1 MKIFHAA
8 SAIIASCIFTS
19 AFSQSLEQGFRNPP
33 EEARPMVW
41 WHWMNGGITKD
52 GIRKDLDWMESV
64 GISGVQLFDINIG
77 SQASVMESKA
87 VFMNPEWQDD
97 FRYALRLAR
106 ESEFCIVLY

>member
-1 MKIFHAA
+1 
-8 SAIIASCIFTS
+8 
-19 AFSQSLEQGFRNPP
+19 
-33 EEARPMVW
+33 MVW

-77 SQASVMESKA
+77 SQASVMERKA
-87 VFMNPEWQDD
+87 VFMNPEWLDD

-106 ESEFCIVLY
+106 EKGMTFGISSSPGWSQSGGP